1 MFVPPEERESVLVLV
16 NATRRLPA
24 EYRPPDL
31 VRPAVRAWIPEG
43 DERGLLRRE
52 AARALEE
59 LFRAAE
65 ERGFRPVLVSGYRSY
80 ALQAQ
85 LYARQTGGRD
95 EEPEVFVVAPP
106 GASEHQTGL
115 AVDLGQEDGKYLL
128 QPEFA
133 HTALARWLSENA
145 PRFGFVLRYP
155 AGKEAIT
162 RVVFEP
168 WHYRYVGREAAEEM
182 ARTNVVLEEYLA
194 ARGEGN

>member
-1 MFVPPEERESVLVLV
+1 L
-16 NATRRLPA
+16 RRLPSD
-24 EYRPPDL
+24 YRPQDL
-31 VRPAVRAWIPEG
+31 IRPAVRAWIPEG
-43 DERGLLRRE
+43 DERGLLRQE

-59 LFRAAE
+59 LFCAAE

-85 LYARQTGGRD
+85 LYIRQNGGRD
-95 EEPEVFVVAPP
+95 EEPEIYVVAPP

-133 HTALARWLSENA
+133 HTALARWLNENA
-145 PRFGFVLRYP
+145 SRFGFVLRYP
-155 AGKEAIT
+155 AGKETLT

-168 WHYRYVGREAAEEM
+168 WHYRYVGRETAEEM
-182 ARTNVVLEEYLA
+182 TRRKVVLEEYLA
-194 ARGEGN
+194 ARSGN